1 MLRLGDI
8 LEENSRVLSS
18 AFAHHPPHLG
28 QIGKAS
34 RFGDGETDEIDVVIG
49 QQALEH
55 PAAKIREPLLQGAPD
70 GAPPSGWWPA
80 FSCSGGRC
88 LGEIAG
94 GDPQAEAVVGEAGR

>member
-55 PAAKIREPLLQGAPD
+55 PAAKIREPPLQGVSRGRPAVRLV
-70 GAPPSGWWPA
+70 ASILLFGWTVL
-80 FSCSGGRC
+80 GR
-88 LGEIAG
+88 
-94 GDPQAEAVVGEAGR
+94 DRRR